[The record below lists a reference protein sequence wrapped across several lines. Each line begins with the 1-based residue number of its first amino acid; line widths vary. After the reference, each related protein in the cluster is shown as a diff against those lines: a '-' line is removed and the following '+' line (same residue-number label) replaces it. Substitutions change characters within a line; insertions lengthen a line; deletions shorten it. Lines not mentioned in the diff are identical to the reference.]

1 MPYMYF
7 YPRVKCF
14 HHKFT
19 PESCC
24 FGGIR
29 GRKTTSLA
37 EHHLP
42 PEWCHTWDCESASC
56 LSALLRVFPSTWG
69 RSCSPHG
76 ASVRTDPNGGK
87 DKKLTE
93 KKKHLSL
100 TPSAKSSRWVPTA
113 DLLISDPFMCAL
125 RRAAAV
131 WCLCALVFRSQRSLS
146 PPAPGRERRDA
157 RWGWCCCCCWI
168 RSSCKP
174 LTRLSVRQPAP
185 SCGSVDITNCVAAAS
200 VRPPTSQ
207 AEKSTWCESWTQLGV
222 IFFFP
227 NWTNRITS
235 AITHWLRTFPPFF
248 FLHLLIE
255 KFIIILL
262 GGHHSPTWRHCIR
275 DSPARSTRIIPSPT
289 LRRRATSSGREP
301 RGRGRRRASRDPG
314 SSTSTAGTART
325 RM

>member
-1 MPYMYF
+1 M
-7 YPRVKCF
+7 
-14 HHKFT
+14 
-19 PESCC
+19 S
-24 FGGIR
+24 
-29 GRKTTSLA
+29 
-37 EHHLP
+37 HLGLW
-42 PEWCHTWDCESASC
+42 E
-56 LSALLRVFPSTWG
+56 SALLRVFPSTWG

-93 KKKHLSL
+93 KKHLSL

-157 RWGWCCCCCWI
+157 RWGWCWCCCCWI

-248 FLHLLIE
+248 LHLLIE

>member
-7 YPRVKCF
+7 YPRVTSIKIF
-14 HHKFT
+14 THELHHKFT

-29 GRKTTSLA
+29 GRKTTSLL

-157 RWGWCCCCCWI
+157 RWGWGWCCCCWI

-248 FLHLLIE
+248 A
-255 KFIIILL
+255 FIDWEVH
-262 GGHHSPTWRHCIR
+262 HHSSWG
-275 DSPARSTRIIPSPT
+275 
-289 LRRRATSSGREP
+289 TS
-301 RGRGRRRASRDPG
+301 
-314 SSTSTAGTART
+314 
-325 RM
+325 

>member
-157 RWGWCCCCCWI
+157 RWGWGWCCCCWI

-222 IFFFP
+222 IFSFP
-227 NWTNRITS
+227 TELIELHQPLLTDCGLS
-235 AITHWLRTFPPFF
+235 LL